1 MTTAIAL
8 IVTTCRFRYAF
19 APSCTAAEICCMRS
33 LPADFRMTAV
43 IRKNAKA
50 SPMAAHNIDKCTPE
64 SRREKART
72 IVIIAQ

>member
-1 MTTAIAL
+1 MTAAITL

-33 LPADFRMTAV
+33 LPADFRITAV

-64 SRREKART
+64 SRREKARS